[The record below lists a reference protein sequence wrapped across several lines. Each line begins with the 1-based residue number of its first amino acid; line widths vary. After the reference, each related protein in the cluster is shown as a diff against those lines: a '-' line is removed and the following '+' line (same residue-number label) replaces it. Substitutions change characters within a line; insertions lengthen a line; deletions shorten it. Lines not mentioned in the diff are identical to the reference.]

1 MAKVAWRGNGMSVR
15 LNAHGKLRNGW
26 WAAIFMGVLTLLLLP
41 CLLASQHFGRELS
54 IAEQAVI
61 ILAATWIRQLLRR
74 MPLSEVLGRL
84 NGQWARQ
91 LALGCGLGA
100 ALMLAPA
107 LVLALGG
114 WISWRPNPAGLDA
127 FTASLAVMAAVAV
140 AEELMFRGFLFQ
152 RFVAGLG
159 VWPAQILIGGL
170 FLLTHLDND
179 GMQGAAKVWAGIN
192 IFLASILFGL
202 AYLRTQSLALPIG
215 IHFMANVT
223 QGGVLGLGVSG
234 ASEQGLLAPHLA
246 RGMTWLTGGSFGLE
260 ASLPGLVAV
269 IVLLVILFRWRGL
282 PTPD

>member
-1 MAKVAWRGNGMSVR
+1 MSVM
-15 LNAHGKLRNGW
+15 LNTHGKLRNGW
-26 WAAIFMGVLTLLLLP
+26 WAAIFMGVLTLLLFP
-41 CLLASQHFGRELS
+41 CLLASQRFGRELS

-61 ILAATWIRQLLRR
+61 VLAATWICQLLRR
-74 MPLSEVLGRL
+74 LPLSEVFGRL
-84 NGQWARQ
+84 NGLWAKQ

-107 LVLALGG
+107 LFLALGG

-140 AEELMFRGFLFQ
+140 AEELLFRGFLFQ

-179 GMQGAAKVWAGIN
+179 GMQGATKVWAGIN

-215 IHFMANVT
+215 IHFMANVA

-246 RGMTWLTGGSFGLE
+246 NGMTWLTGGSFGLE

-269 IVLLVILFRWRGL
+269 IILLVILVRWRGL
-282 PTPD
+282 ATPG